1 MRIEFSAIRQDVS
14 HDRWLMEENMVSDLL
29 IRLRNLF
36 RRTAV
41 ESELD
46 EELRFHFEQQ
56 LEKFLQSGLP
66 LAEARRRARLTIGGR
81 DQIREEYRDSSG
93 VRFLETLG
101 QDIRFAARMLRK
113 SPGFTAVAVLTLALG
128 IGANTA
134 IFSIVE
140 AQIWNPLPFPDSKHL
155 LFVGR
160 TDAKRPHRTFMMS
173 AADFQDW
180 LPQVKDSFVSVCAFQ
195 GSDYHAT
202 PGTDTSEM
210 VTGRPVS
217 STFFETLR
225 MPPAIGRAFLPG
237 EQQPGHDHEA
247 ILSHAYWKSRYASN
261 PKIIGTSIVLDGS
274 AYTIVGVAP
283 SGLRFE
289 FFGDPDM
296 YVPLL
301 LTHRNRLSRSGTGL
315 LIVVREKPG
324 ISLSVAQA
332 QMDVIAKQLA
342 AQYPQE
348 NANRGIKLQ
357 SLREAFDGPHQGLF
371 LFAGAAGLVLLIGC
385 ANVASLL
392 LARGLA
398 RQHEFAIRSALGA
411 GRAALLRQLLVEGGL
426 LGIIG
431 GGLGVLAA
439 MWGANTLNALM
450 PADFLFRQV
459 APQLDGRVLAFALAI
474 SLTAAILSALAPG
487 FFASRVNLTSALQS
501 GARGL
506 SGPAGHRRLRSALVI
521 AEVTLAVVLLFGAGL
536 FLNSFVR
543 QMRAPLGFDPHNLI
557 SLALTFSDKRYAQP
571 QNLWLAEQQILERVR
586 AVPGIKD
593 ASLASQIPF
602 AGGIGADFTI
612 VGQPAPPIAE
622 RPSALFSSVTP
633 DYFQLLKIPILAGRE
648 FTAEDAP
655 GSATVALVNENFVH
669 DYLNGKK
676 PLGVELD
683 IFDEG
688 TLDRKSRVRIV
699 GVVQNTHMF
708 GPNEVP
714 FDFLYVPTAQ
724 VPITSMNVSVFLLA
738 SSALPSSA
746 VIGPIRHQIA
756 QVDRGIPVTHV
767 ATMEDRVD
775 RSLQGA
781 RNDALLIGI
790 FGALAAVLV
799 AVGIFGAIAYFVQ
812 QRTREFGIRL
822 ALGASPAQVLRLALK
837 YSAVLGV
844 SGLIFGIGLSL
855 AVGRILGSALYL
867 VRGQHDGLLYGLS
880 IFDPL
885 TLIAACVFLVV
896 VLAIA
901 SYIPARRAMRV
912 DPMVALRYE

>member
-1 MRIEFSAIRQDVS
+1 MRALRA
-14 HDRWLMEENMVSDLL
+14 WL
-29 IRLRNLF
+29 
-36 RRTAV
+36 
-41 ESELD
+41 
-46 EELRFHFEQQ
+46 LRFGGLFGRQRRDRDLGDEMESH
-56 LEKFLQSGLP
+56 LQMHIEDNLARGMTP
-66 LAEARRRARLTIGGR
+66 AEARRQALIELGGVE
-81 DQIREEYRDSSG
+81 QVKESYRERRG
-93 VRFLETLG
+93 LPFLDTLL
-101 QDIRFAARMLRK
+101 QDIRFAFRMLRK

-140 AQIWNPLPFPDSKHL
+140 AQIWAPLPFPDSKHL

-160 TDAKRPHRTFMMS
+160 TDTKRPDRTFMMS

-180 LPQVKDSFVSVCAFQ
+180 LPEVKDAFASVCAFQ

-202 PGTDTSEM
+202 PGADTSEM
-210 VTGRPVS
+210 VTARPIS

-237 EQQPGHDHEA
+237 EQQPGRDHEA
-247 ILSHAYWKSRYASN
+247 ILSYAHWQSRYASN
-261 PKIIGTSIVLDGS
+261 PKIIGTSIALDGS
-274 AYTIVGVAP
+274 PYTIVGVAP

-301 LTHRNRLSRSGTGL
+301 LTHHNRLSRNGTGL
-315 LIVVREKPG
+315 LIVVREKAGMP
-324 ISLSVAQA
+324 LSIAQA
-332 QMDVIAKQLA
+332 QMDVVAKQLA

-371 LFAGAAGLVLLIGC
+371 FFAGAAGLVLLIGC

-439 MWGANTLNALM
+439 MWGANALNALM

-487 FFASRVNLTSALQS
+487 LFASRVNLTSALQS

-506 SGPAGHRRLRSALVI
+506 SGTSGHRRLRSALVI

-586 AVPGIKD
+586 ALPGIKD

-612 VGQPAPPIAE
+612 VGQPAPRIGE
-622 RPSALFSSVTP
+622 RPNALFSSVTP
-633 DYFQLLKIPILAGRE
+633 DYFQLLKIPILAGRA
-648 FTAEDAP
+648 FTGDDTQN
-655 GSATVALVNENFVH
+655 SATVALVNENFVH
-669 DYLNGKK
+669 DYLNGKN

-688 TLDRKSRVRIV
+688 GLDRKSRVRIV
-699 GVVQNTHMF
+699 GVVQNTHVF
-708 GPNEVP
+708 GPNEDA

-724 VPITSMNVSVFLLA
+724 IPITSMNVSVFLLA

-746 VIGPIRHQIA
+746 VLDPIRHQIA
-756 QVDRGIPVTHV
+756 QVDSGIPVTHV
-767 ATMEDRVD
+767 ATMEARVD
-775 RSLQGA
+775 QSLQGA

-822 ALGASPAQVLRLALK
+822 ALGASPAQILRLALK

-855 AVGRILGSALYL
+855 ALGRILGSALYL

-880 IFDPL
+880 VFDPL

-912 DPMVALRYE
+912 DPMVALRHE